1 MSKRDEF
8 VEIAQSQVGVR
19 ETGVNNVKYN
29 DWYYG
34 RHVEGA
40 SYPWCAVFVSWCAN
54 EVGILDSLVPKMAY
68 VPYEVDWYKKK
79 GLYHTSNY
87 TPKKGD
93 LAIFTSQGHIGIV
106 ERYDGNTHTIE
117 GNKSDM
123 VKRCNYSTWGSII
136 GYCEVPF
143 GDSPSPTPQPIT
155 GLVAEYQRW
164 LNNTYATGIE
174 VDNQWGSNTKRASIK
189 ALQKEFNAQFGSKLD
204 VDGYWGPKT
213 KKACPNLKRGA
224 KGNITKNV
232 QFKLMIK
239 GYGVGQYGADGTFG
253 KDTENAIRTFQ
264 RNNGLS
270 VDGICGPNTFE
281 KLFN

>member
-8 VEIAQSQVGVR
+8 VEVAQSQLGIR

-34 RHVEGA
+34 RHVEGSGYA
-40 SYPWCAVFVSWCAN
+40 WCDVFVSWCAN
-54 EVGILDSLVPKMAY
+54 EIGIMDSLVPKKAY
-68 VPYEVDWYKKK
+68 VPYTVDWYKAK
-79 GLYHTSNY
+79 GLYHTGNY

-106 ERYDGNTHTIE
+106 ESYDGRTHTIE

-123 VKRCNYSTWGSII
+123 VKRCEYYTWGTIE

-143 GDSPSPTPQPIT
+143 GDTPTPTPTPTT
-155 GLVAEYQRW
+155 GLVANYQRW
-164 LNNTYATGIE
+164 LNNSYGTNIA
-174 VDNQWGSNTKRASIK
+174 VDNIWGPATKKASIK
-189 ALQKEFNAQFGSKLD
+189 GLQYELNAQLGAKLT
-204 VDGYWGPKT
+204 VDGIWGPRT
-213 KKACPNLKRGA
+213 KRACPNLKIGA
-224 KGNITKNV
+224 SGNITKNV

-239 GYGVGQYGADGTFG
+239 GYGVGSSGADGQYGVGTRNG
-253 KDTENAIRTFQ
+253 VMAFQ
-264 RNNGLS
+264 RNGL
-270 VDGICGPNTFE
+270 VADGICGPNTFE

>member
-8 VEIAQSQVGVR
+8 VAVAQSQVGVR
-19 ETGVNNVKYN
+19 EQGINNVKYN

-34 RHVEGA
+34 RHVEG
-40 SYPWCAVFVSWCAN
+40 SGYPWCDVFVSWCAN
-54 EVGILDSLVPKMAY
+54 EVGILDNLVPKKAY
-68 VPYEVDWYKKK
+68 VPYTVDWYKAK

-106 ERYDGNTHTIE
+106 ESYDGRTHTIE

-123 VKRCNYSTWGSII
+123 VKRCDYYTWGSII

-143 GDSPSPTPQPIT
+143 GDSPTPPQPIT

-164 LNNTYATGIE
+164 LNNTYGTGIT
-174 VDNQWGSNTKRASIK
+174 VDNLWGPATKRASIK

-213 KKACPNLKRGA
+213 KRACPNLKRGA

-253 KDTENAIRTFQ
+253 EDTENAIRTFQ

-270 VDGICGPNTFE
+270 ADGICGPNTFA

>member
-1 MSKRDEF
+1 MAKRDEF

-143 GDSPSPTPQPIT
+143 GDTPTPPTPEPT
-155 GLVAEYQRW
+155 GVVANIQRT
-164 LNNTYATGIE
+164 LNARYGYHLA
-174 VDNQWGSNTKRASIK
+174 VDNIAGKDTWKHLRM
-189 ALQKEFNAQFGSKLD
+189 ALQHEMNVQFGAGLAE
-204 VDGYWGPKT
+204 DGILGSASQRALSRFTVRY
-213 KKACPNLKRGA
+213 GA
-224 KGNITKNV
+224 RGNITWLIQACLN
-232 QFKLMIK
+232 LK
-239 GYGVGQYGADGTFG
+239 GYGTNGIDGIFLDGTR
-253 KDTENAIRTFQ
+253 NAVASFQ
-264 RNNGLS
+264 RNNGLVADS
-270 VDGICGPNTFE
+270 IVGKNTFI